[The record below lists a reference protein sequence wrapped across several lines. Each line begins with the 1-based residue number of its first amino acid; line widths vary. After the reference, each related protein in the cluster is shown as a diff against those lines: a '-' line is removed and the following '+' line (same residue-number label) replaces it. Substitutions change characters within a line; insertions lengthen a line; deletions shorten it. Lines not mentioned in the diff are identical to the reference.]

1 MKLSPKDV
9 RRENIKSTATWIS
22 QTLKEVDETELVSTL
37 FIEAND
43 DITKDFI
50 RLFESQIILANINA
64 SKFKQDLY
72 KFLKDTAKFIKKNKL
87 QRELIYFF
95 CYLFKENVKT
105 KEAKKNKAFGCYISL
120 IMEELKFLAGENKII
135 VGINSKNEF
144 IFIPE
149 PYLNIEIPVLMFEK
163 HKDTKKLISDYKS
176 YGYVIRDMSDIR
188 VLFSNYNAV
197 SNNLFQC
204 SFLVNEHNRDMVAK
218 KYYPINEPLN
228 VPLCKN
234 SDKIKSYLSK
244 RKRFIKNGRVKVQL
258 DAGDIKE
265 VELNELFIEN
275 ELFIYFKV
283 RTKKDEEFN
292 GFIELSTLS
301 VNSMFSEL
309 VPDTDTAIGDL
320 IFEVYALITSDIFK
334 SETRHDD
341 LKMVFHYKEAIDFK
355 SNIMNKNSINHRNLE
370 NYQEELIDI
379 NYFIRKLPE
388 GATASDEARELAQKY
403 GFELSDGETFVR
415 KFKKT
420 IYKKK

>member
-149 PYLNIEIPVLMFEK
+149 PYLNIEIPVLMF
-163 HKDTKKLISDYKS
+163 
-176 YGYVIRDMSDIR
+176 
-188 VLFSNYNAV
+188 
-197 SNNLFQC
+197 
-204 SFLVNEHNRDMVAK
+204 
-218 KYYPINEPLN
+218 
-228 VPLCKN
+228 
-234 SDKIKSYLSK
+234 
-244 RKRFIKNGRVKVQL
+244 
-258 DAGDIKE
+258 
-265 VELNELFIEN
+265 
-275 ELFIYFKV
+275 
-283 RTKKDEEFN
+283 
-292 GFIELSTLS
+292 
-301 VNSMFSEL
+301 
-309 VPDTDTAIGDL
+309 
-320 IFEVYALITSDIFK
+320 
-334 SETRHDD
+334 
-341 LKMVFHYKEAIDFK
+341 
-355 SNIMNKNSINHRNLE
+355 
-370 NYQEELIDI
+370 
-379 NYFIRKLPE
+379 
-388 GATASDEARELAQKY
+388 
-403 GFELSDGETFVR
+403 
-415 KFKKT
+415 
-420 IYKKK
+420 